1 MAKQAP
7 IGLMECPECGFEDA
21 EIKKT
26 KGSGLAY
33 RWCPECNAQYFPRKP
48 EQAAKL
54 EARMRPVTG
63 AAPVTVSEEKEPAPA
78 KVAAQDTKQPAR
90 AGFDLGL

>member
-7 IGLMECPECGFEDA
+7 IGLMACPECGFEDA
-21 EIKKT
+21 EVKKT
-26 KGSGLAY
+26 KGGLAY
-33 RWCPECNAQYFPRKP
+33 RWCPECNAQYFPRKQ

-63 AAPVTVSEEKEPAPA
+63 AAPVTVSEEKAAAPA
-78 KVAAQDTKQPAR
+78 GVAAPDTKQPAL